1 MISVRIKPA
10 PQGSNVDDC
19 TTVEFSELSAKFLSA
34 LKLTQEYLQSTWP
47 LLESS
52 PKHACLGEL
61 FKKNGT
67 AGLLAKGE
75 G

>member
-10 PQGSNVDDC
+10 PQGSNVNDC
-19 TTVEFSELSAKFLSA
+19 ATAGFSELPAKFLSA
-34 LKLTQEYLQSTWP
+34 LKLTQEDLQSIWP
-47 LLESS
+47 LLESG

-61 FKKNGT
+61 FKKNGA
-67 AGLLAKGE
+67 AGIAAKGE